1 MYRYRN
7 REKKFIPFTKK
18 HTTKEKQRILKNQTS
33 DIELHSK
40 IKEYKNIID
49 HYLSIEPKYINF
61 LKEYEQLLKE
71 FKLLEVRLN
80 NSYSNLKRDFIKET
94 ELFLIKYDRH
104 DVYFLNEE
112 L

>member
-18 HTTKEKQRILKNQTS
+18 YTVKDKQKVLKNLTP

-40 IKEYKNIID
+40 IKEYKNTID

-61 LKEYEQLLKE
+61 LKEYEPLLKE
-71 FKLLEVRLN
+71 FELLEKQLN
-80 NSYSNLKRDFIKET
+80 NSYRNLKRDFIKET
-94 ELFLIKYDRH
+94 ELFLVSYNRH
-104 DVYFLNEE
+104 HSRIER
-112 L
+112 